1 MADATLRLTAETRAS
16 LLAALAT
23 ALDEYATDVGEAG
36 ASLAAGAVTPMA
48 PVSDADVAAA
58 LDGFDLDEPMDPL
71 LALRRAVRA
80 LRTLQPQ
87 VSHPRHFGLFD
98 AAPTTMGVVGAALT
112 AAFNPCL
119 ASWEGSPFGVAAE
132 QRLVTDVGSRFGYPA
147 DVVDGIMTTGGSEAN
162 YAALLLALT
171 RRHPRFRAEGVRAL
185 PAPPTVYVSGEAHPS
200 TTKAATLAG
209 LGANAVRVVPVD
221 TTLRMDVD
229 ALGEQVRADIAA
241 GYAPLLVTATVG
253 TTGAGVIDPLPDVL
267 AVAER
272 HGLWCHVDA
281 AWGGV
286 AALLP
291 ELREHVDGIER
302 ADSITFDP
310 HKWMSVPLGAGMLL
324 TRHPGLLTETFAVGD
339 SFLREPDRDT
349 RDLYLKS
356 PRWSREFA
364 GLKLLLSLAVA
375 GWSGY
380 RAAWREQVRLAD
392 RLRATLTS
400 RGWSI
405 RNETPLPVVCFGLP
419 PGLLPGTGQGDAD
432 DVLAAV
438 ANDVNASGQAR
449 IHQVR
454 VGDGTALRVNITH
467 DNTTA
472 DDVDLLAD
480 LLDTARAANSPLRI
494 AT

>member
-1 MADATLRLTAETRAS
+1 MTAAEPALRLAAGTRATV
-16 LLAALAT
+16 LAALAA
-23 ALDEYATDVGEAG
+23 ALNDYATDVGGAG
-36 ASLAAGAVTPMA
+36 ESGAVAAMR
-48 PVSDADVAAA
+48 PVTDADVAAA
-58 LDGFDLDEPMDPL
+58 LDGFDLDEPMDPAV
-71 LALRRAVRA
+71 ALKRAVRA

-119 ASWEGSPFGVAAE
+119 ASWEGSPFGVATE
-132 QRLVTDVGSRFGYPA
+132 NRLVTDVGCRFGYEA
-147 DVVDGIMTTGGSEAN
+147 DAVDGIMTTGGSEAN
-162 YAALLLALT
+162 FAALLLALT
-171 RRHPRFRAEGVRAL
+171 RRHPRYRTEGIRAL
-185 PAPPTVYVSGEAHPS
+185 PAPPTVYLTGEAHPS
-200 TTKAATLAG
+200 TTKAATLTG
-209 LGANAVRVVPVD
+209 LGTDAVRTVPVD
-221 TTLRMDVD
+221 AALRMDAD
-229 ALGEQVRADIAA
+229 ALDEQVRADTDA

-253 TTGAGVIDPLPDVL
+253 TTGAGAIDPLQEVL

-286 AALLP
+286 AALVP
-291 ELREHVDGIER
+291 ELRPRVAGIER

-324 TRHPGLLTETFAVGD
+324 TKHPGLLTEAFAVGD

-349 RDLYLKS
+349 RDPYLKS

-380 RAAWREQVRLAD
+380 RAAWREQVRLGD
-392 RLRATLTS
+392 RLRAALTARS
-400 RGWSI
+400 WSI

-419 PGLLPGTGQGDAD
+419 RLGASAD
-432 DVLAAV
+432 DVLTAIAD
-438 ANDVNASGQAR
+438 DVNTSGQAR
-449 IHQVR
+449 IHLVR
-454 VGDGTALRVNITH
+454 IGDETALRVNITH

-472 DDVDLLAD
+472 ADIDLLVD
-480 LLDTARAANSPLRI
+480 LLDTARAANSPLRTAI
-494 AT
+494 